1 MSLVRG
7 SLVLPYA
14 RGKRKARVEGKY
26 REGQFGAKVNFTRSL
41 AGYDSRGELQDKAV
55 FQIKLTKL
63 PSFPDN

>member
-14 RGKRKARVEGKY
+14 RGKKKARVEGKD
-26 REGQFGAKVNFTRSL
+26 RECQFGAKVDPTHSL

-55 FQIKLTKL
+55 FPTKLTKL